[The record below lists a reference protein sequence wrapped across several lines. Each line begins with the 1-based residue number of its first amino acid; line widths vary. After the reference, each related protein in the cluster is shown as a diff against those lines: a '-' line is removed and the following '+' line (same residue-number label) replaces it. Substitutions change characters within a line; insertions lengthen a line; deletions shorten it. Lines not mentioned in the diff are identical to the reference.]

1 MNSPTTNIIKQL
13 TSVLNF
19 ALQVQ
24 CQREAAVIRNCI
36 DEINRLQQQH
46 IPRAL
51 HGSRNGEGFFRIPE
65 SYDKVAGQSPSTT
78 KPTPQIQI
86 LPCDITREQA
96 AQFKNIPIIG
106 YNVNVPPGLFL
117 NPE

>member
-13 TSVLNF
+13 NSVLNF

-24 CQREAAVIRNCI
+24 CQREAAIIRNCI

-65 SYDKVAGQSPSTT
+65 SSTT
-78 KPTPQIQI
+78 KLKPQIQI
-86 LPCDITREQA
+86 FPCDITREQA

-117 NPE
+117 NPG

>member
-13 TSVLNF
+13 NRVLNF

-24 CQREAAVIRNCI
+24 CQREAAIIRNCI

-51 HGSRNGEGFFRIPE
+51 HGSRNGEP
-65 SYDKVAGQSPSTT
+65 
-78 KPTPQIQI
+78 KPKIQI

-117 NPE
+117 NPG

>member
-46 IPRAL
+46 IP
-51 HGSRNGEGFFRIPE
+51 
-65 SYDKVAGQSPSTT
+65 
-78 KPTPQIQI
+78 KPKIQI